1 MDAHHQ
7 SIETMDFNG
16 KNRYTVSKS
25 FKGLG
30 HPWRMRV
37 FEDRLFWTDWS
48 LEGRLSSLNKFNGND
63 MKTISTDL
71 KVYMLSLRIYHPLSQ
86 PMVPNRC
93 AGAKCTHLCLLVP
106 NGYKCGCPTGHKLLY
121 DGLTCANEI
130 GSYAFVAME
139 GRIVKMALNATP
151 QPDTRINRGCRGTAI
166 SGIWLSRL
174 RYWENHHDNRDKWN
188 PNKKTVNQH

>member
-71 KVYMLSLRIYHPLSQ
+71 KVYMLSLS
-86 PMVPNRC
+86 
-93 AGAKCTHLCLLVP
+93 
-106 NGYKCGCPTGHKLLY
+106 
-121 DGLTCANEI
+121 
-130 GSYAFVAME
+130 
-139 GRIVKMALNATP
+139 
-151 QPDTRINRGCRGTAI
+151 
-166 SGIWLSRL
+166 
-174 RYWENHHDNRDKWN
+174 
-188 PNKKTVNQH
+188 